1 MLIHLQA
8 GSARANYAKV
18 LRQLSSLNSVLG
30 APWAQFE
37 LLANLAVGLG
47 SELSGNWRVKDESED
62 AMKLVGV
69 FGRGRNS
76 KLYRQRLGLVLPSY
90 A

>member
-1 MLIHLQA
+1 MLIHFQA
-8 GSARANYAKV
+8 GSAKANYAKV

-37 LLANLAVGLG
+37 LLANLAAGLG

-62 AMKLVGV
+62 SIKLAQV
-69 FGRGRNS
+69 FERGTN
-76 KLYRQRLGLVLPSY
+76 RQLCRPRLG
-90 A
+90 